1 MRCWRPDL
9 AIVIITIAAGSIP
22 ADALPAPKP
31 GEPRITTQGFSVDT
45 ALVGK
50 AGSFSSIRVRIEAPS
65 RIAKLIISTDELE
78 IDLAHTQDR
87 SMFALF
93 GLDQRPLHAYDV
105 TLDVAPFVN
114 DYFTAPTTYRLAI
127 DVVDRGGAMAA
138 TALTATVI
146 EDERSTLD
154 AEDSET
160 SPQKL
165 RESAMTL
172 TRQAASNVAPA
183 ETSPLTWITREPVNV
198 TILLRPTDP
207 DAEIRQLPLE
217 TWAHT
222 LTPDDLE
229 RKIAALRPVPYVDV
243 PAARNGAAD
252 TVLAISGG
260 AADAVIR
267 ITASTTRLSQ
277 LGTTV
282 TLDILVRD

>member
-9 AIVIITIAAGSIP
+9 AIVIITIAACSIP
-22 ADALPAPKP
+22 ANALPAPTP
-31 GEPRITTQGFSVDT
+31 GGPRITTQGFSVDT

-50 AGSFSSIRVRIEAPS
+50 AGSFGSIRVRIEAPS

-78 IDLAHTQDR
+78 IDLANTQDR

-105 TLDVAPFVN
+105 TLDVAPFIN
-114 DYFTAPTTYRLAI
+114 KYLTAPTTYRLAI
-127 DVVDRGGAMAA
+127 DVVDRGSAMAA
-138 TALTATVI
+138 AALTATVI
-146 EDERSTLD
+146 EVERSTLD

-160 SPQKL
+160 LPQKL

-183 ETSPLTWITREPVNV
+183 ETSPLTWVTREPVNV

-207 DAEIRQLPLE
+207 DAEIRQLPPE
-217 TWAHT
+217 TWKHT
-222 LTPDDLE
+222 LTLDGLE
-229 RKIAALRPVPYVDV
+229 RKIADLRPLPYVEV
-243 PAARNGAAD
+243 PAARNGAAG
-252 TVLAISGG
+252 TVLAISGSG
-260 AADAVIR
+260 GYTMIR

-282 TLDILVRD
+282 KLAILVRD